1 MIVLNVAITLNCSQK
16 LVTKNLIEDWENVLN
31 LFPLGE

>member
-1 MIVLNVAITLNCSQK
+1 MRILKEVFNK